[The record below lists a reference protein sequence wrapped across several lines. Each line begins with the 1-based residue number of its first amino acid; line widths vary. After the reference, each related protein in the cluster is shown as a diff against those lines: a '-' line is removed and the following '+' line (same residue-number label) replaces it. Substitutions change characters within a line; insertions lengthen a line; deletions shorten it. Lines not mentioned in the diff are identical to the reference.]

1 MKKFTLAVVV
11 SLLVFISAPLL
22 AAGPS
27 VPVDKANNDLSDKE
41 SLKRGFQT
49 YINYCLGCHQLQ
61 YQRYNRTFKD
71 LGIAESEGVEKFMY
85 TGEKAGDHITNT
97 MPKKDAARWFGNPPP
112 DLTLMARLKSPDYIY
127 TYLRTFYIDESRPF
141 GVNNT
146 TFKDVGMPHVLQDL
160 QGIQLKVIDKEAV
173 AADHENGIE
182 AQAEVSHLTPAMGG
196 SLTVE
201 EYDNV
206 IRDLTNFIEYVG
218 EPNKLERKA
227 LGKWVLAFLFVL
239 FILAYLL
246 KKEYWKDVH

>member
-1 MKKFTLAVVV
+1 MKKLILAFAL
-11 SLLVFISAPLL
+11 SIAALAPSAAF

-61 YQRYNRTFKD
+61 YQRYNRTFTD
-71 LGIAESEGVEKFMY
+71 LGIEEADGVENYMY
-85 TGEKAGDHITNT
+85 TGEKSGDHITNT
-97 MPKKDAARWFGNPPP
+97 MPKKDAAKWFGTAPP
-112 DLTLMARLKSPDYIY
+112 DLTLIARLKSPDYIY

-160 QGIQLKVIDKEAV
+160 QGIQVKVVDKPAI
-173 AADHENGIE
+173 AADPENGIK
-182 AQAEVSHLTPAMGG
+182 AQAEVSHLEPARGG
-196 SLTVE
+196 TLTTE
-201 EYDNV
+201 EYDDLV
-206 IRDLTNFIEYVG
+206 RDLTNFLEYVG
-218 EPNKLERKA
+218 EPNKLERKS
-227 LGKWVLAFLFVL
+227 LGYWVIAFLFFF
-239 FILAYLL
+239 FIIAYLL